1 MRLSTSHVGTS
12 NRGCTPIALYPFGLH
27 TEAKGG
33 ACATCAHA
41 PAGDLCR
48 RPNMGDHRRLR
59 MLGALHAQTWVL
71 PGTLWSTA
79 NQFAAVTMTV
89 SERSTKSLASVR
101 FWNCTSITGESWLSF
116 VCGTVRCA
124 GVSRC
129 GDACR
134 LPLQADRW
142 RCSHPYTSSP
152 NGTHGASQTFP
163 VFHAKANRTP
173 HGEGECGFHRSPRAL
188 ALRITDGGRLPQ
200 T

>member
-101 FWNCTSITGESWLSF
+101 FWNCTSITGESWRL
-116 VCGTVRCA
+116 CEGALRR
-124 GVSRC
+124 SRC
-129 GDACR
+129 GDVGYLFKQTGGDVHILIHR
-134 LPLQADRW
+134 LQMVRLVHPRLFLPRQSE
-142 RCSHPYTSSP
+142 SHT
-152 NGTHGASQTFP
+152 A
-163 VFHAKANRTP
+163 R
-173 HGEGECGFHRSPRAL
+173 
-188 ALRITDGGRLPQ
+188 
-200 T
+200 